1 MKTQT
6 ARSQDPDS
14 LTFFYQLVKNSLAIA
29 YKKKKKKEKEKGWSE
44 LTKLEKGKEKI
55 LIVSWAKA

>member
-1 MKTQT
+1 MKTQM

-29 YKKKKKKEKEKGWSE
+29 YKKKKKEKGWSE

>member
-1 MKTQT
+1 MKTQK

-29 YKKKKKKEKEKGWSE
+29 YKKIEKGWSE
-44 LTKLEKGKEKI
+44 LTKLEKAKEKI
-55 LIVSWAKA
+55 LVVSWAKA

>member
-1 MKTQT
+1 MKTQR

-29 YKKKKKKEKEKGWSE
+29 YKKKKKEKEKGWSE